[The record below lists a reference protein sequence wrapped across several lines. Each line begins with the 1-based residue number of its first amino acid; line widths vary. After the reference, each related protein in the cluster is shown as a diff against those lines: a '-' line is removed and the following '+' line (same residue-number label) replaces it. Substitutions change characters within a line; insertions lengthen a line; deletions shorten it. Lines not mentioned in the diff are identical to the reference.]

1 MLLAVFGVLLCHQF
15 VSLPYMTNLHSS
27 LTYLFFVLQTNMNM
41 RSSPPNI
48 YAQSHG
54 VRAFSWQ
61 PWTSKPAPA
70 DTLTTPPPPEDA
82 FLKDEPI
89 STPTSPDSSISVSDS
104 VPSSS
109 GPAPDTSLVSSLT
122 DASATLPDLA
132 ASTMVPALQHG
143 DMAALGLTGISPPGL
158 ICSLLENVHLATGMT
173 WVSTLAVTTVGLRM
187 LLIWPQIRS
196 SRAAARMQPHQA
208 RLEAIGVE
216 SMEAMKSGDRDRAM
230 ALTLERKK
238 IHHDAGIK
246 MSDMFIGP
254 LSMLPVQLGLFFAV
268 KRLCDTPLPQLAA
281 ESWQWIPSLASP
293 DPTWLLPILSA
304 ASIQASL
311 AIGVKDAANEKA
323 GHTMNAIRVIS
334 VVGLPFMVTLDA
346 VSLRFY
352 CSN

>member
-1 MLLAVFGVLLCHQF
+1 MLPAVFGVLLCHQF
-15 VSLPYMTNLHSS
+15 VSLLYMASLHPS
-27 LTYLFFVLQTNMNM
+27 LTDLFFVLQTNTSM
-41 RSSPPNI
+41 RSSSPNI
-48 YAQSHG
+48 YPQSHG

-82 FLKDEPI
+82 FLKDESI
-89 STPTSPDSSISVSDS
+89 SISNSPDPSTSGS

-109 GPAPDTSLVSSLT
+109 VPAPDTSLVSSLT

-132 ASTMVPALQHG
+132 ASTVVPALQHG

-173 WVSTLAVTTVGLRM
+173 WVSTLAITTVGLRM

-346 VSLRFY
+346 VSLWFY